1 MTNAPDGNILLPGQA
16 ASETAWY
23 YTFNGQRMGPIAQ
36 GQLAGMLAGG
46 QVGPDTPVWRQ
57 GMPQWLPA
65 WQVEELKQFGSPA
78 PPPMTSPIPASPPQD
93 RKVKNAKQNC
103 IAMFVIFVAL
113 AVLMVWALAV
123 RLGAPSGSAPAA
135 VGMGCI
141 GWAAP
146 FAAVFAAIYLPL
158 RWRVIMQ
165 LSPAVRTL
173 GLIGGFGLIAVMLLG
188 LVGWLVLAAGG

>member
-1 MTNAPDGNILLPGQA
+1 MTNSSNEEVLLPGQA

-23 YTFNGQRMGPIAQ
+23 YTVNGRRMGPVAQ
-36 GQLAGMLAGG
+36 SQLAGMLAGG
-46 QVGPDTPVWRQ
+46 QVGPHTPVWRQ
-57 GMPQWLPA
+57 GMPNWLPA
-65 WQVEELKQFGSPA
+65 SQVAELKQSGSPV
-78 PPPMTSPIPASPPQD
+78 PPPMTSPIPASPGLD

-113 AVLMVWALAV
+113 AVLMVGGLAV
-123 RLGAPSGSAPAA
+123 QLGAPAGAAPAA

-146 FAAVFAAIYLPL
+146 LAAIFAAIYLPL

-165 LSPAVRTL
+165 LSPAVRNM
-173 GLIGGFGLIAVMLLG
+173 GLIGGFGLIAVLALG
-188 LVGWLVLAAGG
+188 LVGWLLLAVGG